1 MKKDEILAR
10 SRAENKNRDIYE
22 QEVLKQGWEIAFAV
36 MAILAAVF
44 SAVQIFLGGG
54 TNCGLWAIV
63 FSGMMATFWVKWLKL
78 RRRHEFVL
86 ALIYTAVVVTLSV
99 LHIYNLISAST
110 IL

>member
-22 QEVLKQGWEIAFAV
+22 QEVLKQGWEIAFIAAAV
-36 MAILAAVF
+36 LAAVF
-44 SAVQIFLGGG
+44 SAVQIFVGGG
-54 TNCGLWAIV
+54 ANCGLWAIV